1 MPSLPDRHSLEALR
15 AWDTP
20 TICNALEIVAPAR
33 RAIGFTRRPLV
44 ACFPEMKPVVAF
56 ARTALIR
63 SREPHPRD
71 RESANRIRLGYYEHI
86 AAKPMP
92 SLSVIQDIDAPD
104 TGFGAFWG
112 EVQPHVHAGLGCV
125 GVITDGSVRDLDAM
139 APNFLV
145 LAGSIMPS
153 HAYVHLVEFGGTVS
167 VAGMVVSADDI
178 IHADRHGA
186 VVIPP
191 DAVAKSPAAVALST
205 RRGRRI
211 RPACLPARARRAGP
225 APTRPNRA
233 DRPGAPHR
241 RPMPPARTTS
251 VRPGP
256 CRPSDTRRSP
266 RRSVS
271 ARGHRANRTASFRI
285 GE

>member
-1 MPSLPDRHSLEALR
+1 MMPSLPDRHALEALR
-15 AWDTP
+15 AFDTP

-86 AAKPMP
+86 AAEPLP

-112 EVQPHVHAGLGCV
+112 EVQTHVHKGLGCV

-139 APNFLV
+139 ASGFFV

-167 VAGMVVSADDI
+167 VAGMVVSANDI

-191 DAVAKSPAAVALST
+191 DAVDKIPAAVDLLT
-205 RRGRRI
+205 RREKVLIEASKQPGFSV
-211 RPACLPARARRAGP
+211 
-225 APTRPNRA
+225 
-233 DRPGAPHR
+233 DRLRQAYREQDEIH
-241 RPMPPARTTS
+241 
-251 VRPGP
+251 
-256 CRPSDTRRSP
+256 
-266 RRSVS
+266 
-271 ARGHRANRTASFRI
+271 
-285 GE
+285 